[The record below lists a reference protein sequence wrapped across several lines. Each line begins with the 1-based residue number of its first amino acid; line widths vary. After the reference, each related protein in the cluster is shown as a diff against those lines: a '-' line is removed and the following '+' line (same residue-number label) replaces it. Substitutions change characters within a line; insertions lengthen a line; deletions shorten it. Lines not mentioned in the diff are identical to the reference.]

1 MTDNRLPF
9 ASQVENDITL
19 QNNLSTHGG
28 FPNSFFTFL
37 GWLLCG

>member
-19 QNNLSTHGG
+19 QNNLSTHGRI
-28 FPNSFFTFL
+28 SK
-37 GWLLCG
+37 